1 MLFKTAKDIDRI
13 PLVQSDNKDEDATPG
28 LDNEG
33 GKCLVTAG
41 TTAIAMFETVV

>member
-1 MLFKTAKDIDRI
+1 MDRLSKFSMLFKTAKDIDRI

-33 GKCLVTAG
+33 GKW
-41 TTAIAMFETVV
+41 